1 MCGIVG
7 YIGNKPA
14 VIILLE
20 GLKRLEYRG
29 YDSAGIAIL
38 ENGNLII
45 RKKKGKIK
53 ILAKLIKGE
62 RFNTNTGIAH
72 TRWATHGGV
81 TDINAHPH
89 LDCKKK
95 IAVVHNGI
103 IENWEELRKFLRD
116 NGHKFRSQTDSE
128 VIAHLIEHFINDS
141 LIDAVH
147 NALKLIEG
155 TYGVCVISS
164 LYPDEIIAAR
174 HGSPLLIGIGK
185 DHKEHFIGS
194 DAAAFLKHTNKQI
207 VLEDKQIARIT
218 ANKISIYKMD
228 GQGKKVVKP
237 KVEKINWTL
246 QQLEKGNHPHFMH
259 KEIFEQPDSL
269 LDAMRGRNKDGK
281 IQLGGVM
288 DRKKELLEAKSIVL
302 TACGTAWHAGLIGK
316 IYFEEIAGIP
326 STRVEYAS
334 ELANQEKPGLGRGTV
349 GIAISQSGETKDTD
363 LAVQRMQK
371 MGVPVFGI
379 CNVIGSTIAR
389 RVGAGV
395 YTHAGPEIGV
405 ASTKAFTSQVLVLA
419 MLATMI
425 GREKGVI
432 SQKWMDKF
440 ARSMELIPEKV
451 KQILKNED
459 QIKKLACQFSRKRNF
474 LYLGRGIN
482 FPTALEG
489 ALKLKE
495 ISYIHAEG
503 QPAGEMKHGP
513 IALIDKSMP
522 VVIIAFKNDH
532 LYKKICGNI
541 EEIKAR
547 SGIVIAIAEEG
558 DRAIKK
564 LADYV
569 IYIPHTSYYLWPILA
584 VIPLQLLAY
593 HIAVRRRCNVDQPRN
608 LAKSVTVE

>member
-7 YIGNKPA
+7 YVGNKSA
-14 VIILLE
+14 VPILLE

-29 YDSAGIAIL
+29 YDSAGIAVL
-38 ENGNLII
+38 EKENLIT

-53 ILAKLIKGE
+53 VLAKLIKGE
-62 RFNTNTGIAH
+62 KFNASIGIAH
-72 TRWATHGGV
+72 TRWATHGLV
-81 TDINAHPH
+81 SDANAHPH

-103 IENWEELRKFLRD
+103 IENWQELKKFLRN

-128 VIAHLIEHFINDS
+128 VMAHLIEHFINES

-164 LYPDEIIAAR
+164 LYPNEIIAAR
-174 HGSPLLIGIGK
+174 HGSPLSIGIGK
-185 DHKEHFIGS
+185 DHQEYFIGS
-194 DAAAFLKHTNKQI
+194 DAAAFLKHTDKQI
-207 VLEDKQIARIT
+207 ILEDKQIARIM
-218 ANKISIYKMD
+218 ANKISIYRMD
-228 GQGKKVVKP
+228 GQGKRVVKP

-288 DRKKELLEAKSIVL
+288 DRKKELLEAKSIML

-316 IYFEEIAGIP
+316 IYFEEIARIP
-326 STRVEYAS
+326 SYIEYAS
-334 ELANQEKPGLGRGTV
+334 ELANQEKPSFAPNTA

-363 LAVQRMQK
+363 LAVQRMQG
-371 MGVPVFGI
+371 MGVPMFGI

-432 SQKWMDKF
+432 SQKWAAKF

-451 KQILKNED
+451 KQILKQED
-459 QIKKLACQFSRKRNF
+459 QIKKLAWKFSKKRNF

-513 IALIDKSMP
+513 IALIDKNMP
-522 VVIIAFKNDH
+522 VVIK
-532 LYKKICGNI
+532 
-541 EEIKAR
+541 
-547 SGIVIAIAEEG
+547 
-558 DRAIKK
+558 
-564 LADYV
+564 
-569 IYIPHTSYYLWPILA
+569 
-584 VIPLQLLAY
+584 
-593 HIAVRRRCNVDQPRN
+593 
-608 LAKSVTVE
+608 